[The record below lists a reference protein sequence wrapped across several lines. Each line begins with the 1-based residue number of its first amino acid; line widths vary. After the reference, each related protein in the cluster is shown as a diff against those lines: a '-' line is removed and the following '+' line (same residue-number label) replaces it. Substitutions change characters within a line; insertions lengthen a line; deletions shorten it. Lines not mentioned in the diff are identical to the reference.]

1 MGDPPRRQ
9 PSKSRFATTVIEKN
23 EAPPPREEPVVT
35 AQPVPRKPTP
45 VGMPAPPHAAPPQSE
60 EERQSYDDLEHVLQL
75 EKLERE
81 RAQLLAK
88 LQDSEER
95 ASGAE
100 RERDRLREQAP
111 VAIFP
116 PESIR
121 PPKPPAAVQQAVIES
136 DIEQIQKAVVK
147 SKLGRGAI
155 IIGVMLALGWNAFN
169 TVRLQVPVQKT
180 EAIQAR
186 QAQTEQ
192 LSADE
197 IKQRALESERN
208 YLRWRAVYCYLKQL
222 RGASARQG
230 LDLPSL
236 PPGGVKALRLGDED
250 PNRPG
255 PPRFVAE
262 EVCPEFPALPPE
274 VRGQ

>member
-1 MGDPPRRQ
+1 MGDPPHRQ
-9 PSKSRFATTVIEKN
+9 PSKSRFATTVIEQN
-23 EAPPPREEPVVT
+23 EVPRPSDGDLVAVS
-35 AQPVPRKPTP
+35 PVPRKQT
-45 VGMPAPPHAAPPQSE
+45 VNGMLAPPTVE
-60 EERQSYDDLEHVLQL
+60 MDGDRQSRDDLEHVMQL

-81 RAQLLAK
+81 RAALLAK
-88 LQDSEER
+88 LQDSEELR
-95 ASGAE
+95 QQVE

-111 VAIFP
+111 AAIFP
-116 PESIR
+116 PGSIR
-121 PPKPPAAVQQAVIES
+121 PPPSPPAAVQRAVIEG
-136 DIEQIQKAVVK
+136 DIERIQKAVVK

-155 IIGVMLALGWNAFN
+155 ALGVAVALGWNAFN
-169 TVRLQVPVQKT
+169 TARLAVPTQKA
-180 EAIQAR
+180 EAVQAR

-192 LSADE
+192 LSAED

-208 YLRWRAVYCYLKQL
+208 YLRWRATYCYLKQL

-274 VRGQ
+274 TRGQ

>member
-1 MGDPPRRQ
+1 MADPPQRQ

-23 EAPPPREEPVVT
+23 EAPPPREVVT
-35 AQPVPRKPTP
+35 AKPVPRVPTP
-45 VGMPAPPHAAPPQSE
+45 VGMPAPPHAPEPDTD
-60 EERQSYDDLEHVLQL
+60 RQSYDDLEHVLQL

-95 ASGAE
+95 AAGAE

-121 PPKPPAAVQQAVIES
+121 PPKPAPVEVQQAVIEG
-136 DIEQIQKAVVK
+136 DIERIQKAVVK
-147 SKLGRGAI
+147 SRLGRGAI
-155 IIGVMLALGWNAFN
+155 TLGVLLALGWNAFN
-169 TVRLQVPVQKT
+169 SARIAVPTQKA

-186 QAQTEQ
+186 QAQTEH
-192 LSADE
+192 LSAED
-197 IKQRALESERN
+197 IKQRTLESERN
-208 YLRWRAVYCYLKQL
+208 YQRWRATYCALKQL

-274 VRGQ
+274 TRSQ